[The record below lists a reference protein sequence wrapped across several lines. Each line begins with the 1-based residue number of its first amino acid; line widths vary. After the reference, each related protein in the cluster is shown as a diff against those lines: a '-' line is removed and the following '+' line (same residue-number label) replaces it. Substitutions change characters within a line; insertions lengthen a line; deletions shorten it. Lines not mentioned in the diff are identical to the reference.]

1 MNNYVLLVL
10 DDMASATGNV
20 IESLI
25 CNINISV
32 MVLSDI
38 ELMRSMQSVDK
49 RLISTEDMKY
59 LVSLYRRMRY
69 YLHSINRR

>member
-10 DDMASATGNV
+10 DDIASATENV

-49 RLISTEDMKY
+49 RLISTEDMEY

-69 YLHSINRR
+69 CLHSINRR

>member
-10 DDMASATGNV
+10 DYIASVTGNV

-25 CNINISV
+25 RNINISV